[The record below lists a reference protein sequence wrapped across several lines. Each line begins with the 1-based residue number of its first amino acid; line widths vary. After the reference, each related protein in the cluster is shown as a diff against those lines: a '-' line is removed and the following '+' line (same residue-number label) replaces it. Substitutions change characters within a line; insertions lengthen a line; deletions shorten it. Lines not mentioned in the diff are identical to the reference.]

1 MYTDRVD
8 TAILVVALHESMDR
22 AFVELKKNGI
32 AANTV
37 SIIFKEGLEDRGAKY
52 LAKNI
57 TINEN
62 WLNSLISGI
71 KNLYN
76 TDPQK
81 AEKTLQNLRQ
91 TNPAAYNALMKTQ
104 ANQKSLEAISNAV
117 KQSFTKG
124 IEDLAKK
131 LYQSTS
137 DNNDKTVIA
146 KLYDALS
153 KGIQTWNPRLAKT
166 GEKNP
171 FNIKSAQ
178 GMNIAKP
185 TELPAP
191 TAVQKKLP
199 PTTGKVTPSGYRQL
213 G

>member
-22 AFVELKKNGI
+22 AFVELKKQGI

-37 SIIFKEGLEDRGAKY
+37 STIFKEGLEDRGARY
-52 LAKNI
+52 LAESI

-81 AEKTLQNLRQ
+81 AEKTLQQLKRD
-91 TNPAAYNALMKTQ
+91 NPTAYNALMKTQ

-137 DNNDKTVIA
+137 NNNDKTVIA

-153 KGIQTWNPRLAKT
+153 KGIQTWSPRLAKT

-178 GMNIAKP
+178 GMSIAKP
-185 TELPAP
+185 SELPVP

-199 PTTGKVTPSGYRQL
+199 PTTGRVTPTGYRQL